1 MFEQSA
7 TDELQARE
15 ATLRDRIADLER
27 QKSAAAAEQA
37 RSAAEWDAIRR
48 QLESRDGV
56 TAKRR
61 GRGLSSEIA
70 LARRDSTSQGD
81 RHLGFAKALVHEMP
95 CTLAALEAG
104 VLSEWRAT
112 LIVRESACLTV
123 EDRRRL
129 DRQMCA
135 DPAALDGLGNKRITA
150 KAKDIAYQL
159 DPHAIV
165 ERAAKAPEQRNVT
178 TRPAPDNMV
187 YLTALLPLQ
196 QGVACYASLKREADT
211 NPDGRSRGQT
221 MADTLFE
228 RVTGRPADVPVP
240 ITVNVVISDEALLG
254 LSDSTAA
261 VQDYEPIPAAVARRM
276 ITDAIDA
283 QGWAELRRLYAAPES
298 GALVAM
304 DSHSR
309 KFPKGLT
316 QFVRLRDQTCRTPYC
331 DAPIRHIDHA
341 EPHARH
347 GRTNALNGRGAC
359 ERCNHVKE
367 QRGWQVRTLFDPGG
381 RHVAEHTTP
390 TGATY
395 RSTAPPIAGGLRI
408 LTRDVHLVTV
418 NRAA

>member
-37 RSAAEWDAIRR
+37 RSAAEWDGIRR
-48 QLESRDGV
+48 QLEARAGV
-56 TAKRR
+56 PAKRR

-70 LARRDSTSQGD
+70 LARRDSTNQGD
-81 RHLGFAKALVHEMP
+81 RHLGFAKALVHDMP

-165 ERAAKAPEQRNVT
+165 ERSAKAPEQRNVT

-228 RVTGRPADVPVP
+228 RVTGRAAEAPVP

-254 LSDSTAA
+254 LSDATAA

-276 ITDAIDA
+276 ITEAIAA

-304 DSHSR
+304 DSRSR
-309 KFPKGLT
+309 KFPEGLT

-331 DAPIRHIDHA
+331 DAPIRHVDHA

-359 ERCNHVKE
+359 ERCNYVKE
-367 QRGWQVRTLFDPGG
+367 QRGWKVRTLFDPGG